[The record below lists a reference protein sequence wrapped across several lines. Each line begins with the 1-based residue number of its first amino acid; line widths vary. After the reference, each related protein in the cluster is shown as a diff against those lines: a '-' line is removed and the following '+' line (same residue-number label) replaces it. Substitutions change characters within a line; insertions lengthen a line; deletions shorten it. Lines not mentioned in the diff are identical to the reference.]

1 MHQLSALNLQHFKT
15 PQNLMV
21 MLQTGDEVLDYLLAE
36 KKYSDAHLLIESGG
50 DHSFQ
55 NFAQHCEKMYQFLSS

>member
-1 MHQLSALNLQHFKT
+1 
-15 PQNLMV
+15 MV